1 MRMAGR
7 MGVET
12 ITVQNLTVHAV
23 DPDRGLILVK
33 GAIPGARGTV
43 VIVRSAAKAKGDEQ

>member
-1 MRMAGR
+1 MAGR

-12 ITVQNLTVHAV
+12 VTVQNLTLHAV
-23 DPDRGLILVK
+23 DPERGLLLVK

-43 VIVRSAAKAKGDEQ
+43 VIVRSAAKAKGDQQ

>member
-1 MRMAGR
+1 
-7 MGVET
+7 
-12 ITVQNLTVHAV
+12 
-23 DPDRGLILVK
+23 VK

>member
-1 MRMAGR
+1 M
-7 MGVET
+7 
-12 ITVQNLTVHAV
+12 QNLTVHAV
-23 DPDRGLILVK
+23 DADRGLILVK